1 MYSSFL
7 SQRSLENMNSVSLS
21 SLKEPLDIGSR
32 IAQVR
37 FPLPQAKF
45 ADSLGIHKNTLI
57 RYEKG
62 ERLPDSS
69 LLLRIC
75 ERYDVDP
82 GWLLT
87 GNPRDLFA
95 GENIAILD
103 EYIPIPCRSTSLD
116 NSGLGNSGTEEPI
129 AIKKSWIF
137 KQLQAKPEDLSFFY
151 AEGESMKPTLYPG
164 DIVLVN
170 LHQAAIRDGLYVL
183 QIEDVILIKRL
194 QRLSGDL
201 IKVSSDNSEYE
212 SWTAN
217 IHNLSQTLKIVGK
230 VVRICQKL

>member
-1 MYSSFL
+1 
-7 SQRSLENMNSVSLS
+7 MNSISLS
-21 SLKEPLDIGSR
+21 SLKKPLDIGSR

-37 FPLPQAKF
+37 FPLPQGKF

-62 ERLPDSS
+62 ERLPDSA

-75 ERYDVDP
+75 EQYDVDP

-87 GNPRDLFA
+87 GNSRNLPA
-95 GENIAILD
+95 GENIATLD
-103 EYIPIPCRSTSLD
+103 EYIPIPLHSTSL
-116 NSGLGNSGTEEPI
+116 NKSGVEEPI
-129 AIKKSWIF
+129 AIKKSWMF
-137 KQLQAKPEDLSFFY
+137 KQLQAKPGDLSFFCE
-151 AEGESMKPTLYPG
+151 EGESMKPTLYPG

-170 LHQAAIRDGLYVL
+170 LHEAVIRDGLYIL

-201 IKVSSDNSEYE
+201 IKVSSDNPEYE
-212 SWTAN
+212 SWTAS
-217 IHNLSQTLKIVGK
+217 IHNLNQTLKIIGK

>member
-1 MYSSFL
+1 
-7 SQRSLENMNSVSLS
+7 MNSASLA
-21 SLKEPLDIGSR
+21 SLTIGSR

-37 FPLPQAKF
+37 ASLTQGKF

-75 ERYDVDP
+75 ERYNVDP

-87 GNPRDLFA
+87 GNLRNLFA
-95 GENIAILD
+95 GENVANID
-103 EYIPIPCRSTSLD
+103 EYIPIPLRSTSLE
-116 NSGLGNSGTEEPI
+116 NSGMEEPI
-129 AIKKSWIF
+129 AIKKSWMF
-137 KQLQAKPEDLSFFY
+137 KQLQAKPGDLSFFY

-164 DIVLVN
+164 DIVLVD
-170 LHQAAIRDGLYVL
+170 LHEAAIRDGLYVL

-201 IKVSSDNSEYE
+201 IKVSSDNPEYE

-217 IHNLSQTLKIVGK
+217 THNLSQALKIVGK
-230 VVRICQKL
+230 VVRICQRL

>member
-37 FPLPQAKF
+37 FPLPQGKF

-69 LLLRIC
+69 LLLLIC

-87 GNPRDLFA
+87 GNPRDLLA

-116 NSGLGNSGTEEPI
+116 NSGMEEPI

-137 KQLQAKPEDLSFFY
+137 KQFQAKPEDLSFFC

-194 QRLSGDL
+194 QRLAGDL
-201 IKVSSDNSEYE
+201 IKVSSDNPEYE

-217 IHNLSQTLKIVGK
+217 IHNLNQTLKIVGK